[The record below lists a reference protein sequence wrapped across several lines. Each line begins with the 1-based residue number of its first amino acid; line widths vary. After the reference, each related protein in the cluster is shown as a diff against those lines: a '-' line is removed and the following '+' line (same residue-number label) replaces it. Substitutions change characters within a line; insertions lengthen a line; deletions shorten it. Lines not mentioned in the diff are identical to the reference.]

1 MRVNK
6 KNVIISHTR
15 FLSDLCLKTT
25 GSYNRILFYRKHETK
40 KGEDTRFP
48 NAKGKLEN
56 EKHRKEQERGD
67 SHITIYIT
75 QF

>member
-1 MRVNK
+1 MFKNYRVHITYYMNP
-6 KNVIISHTR
+6 VVYIQ
-15 FLSDLCLKTT
+15 
-25 GSYNRILFYRKHETK
+25 LFYRKHETK

-56 EKHRKEQERGD
+56 EKYRKEQERGD
-67 SHITIYIT
+67 SHITFYIT